1 MSNPFEPKAYGLQKD
16 GKIYCFMVNPYLPD
30 TVCMVTFVLN
40 RETGVWE
47 IHYRHHMT
55 VPVLRKSYMEF
66 FGLGYRKRDMIEDPV
81 NSAEKT
87 RVDQFARYYGC
98 ADWNEFE
105 EKYTPMMA

>member
-1 MSNPFEPKAYGLQKD
+1 MSNSFEPKAYGLQKD

-30 TVCMVTFVLN
+30 TACMVTFVLN
-40 RETGVWE
+40 KGVWE
-47 IHYRHHMT
+47 IHYRHFMT
-55 VPVLRKSYMEF
+55 LSVARKSYMEF
-66 FGLGYRKRDMIEDPV
+66 CVLGYRKRDMIEDPIIYI
-81 NSAEKT
+81 EKT